1 MRWIGRHR
9 NVEFGDPISSR
20 FFGEVGG
27 CTACFLFGR
36 TLRRAGNG
44 LLGAGR
50 RRTDIGR
57 PSSQSR
63 SHHQPNRRW
72 RHQEPGCGGTY
83 NLFIMLSMSFS
94 GLSAVVVR
102 RGLMEADSSPKGI
115 GDRGKE
121 RALARKTSAGVS
133 LGDASPPRRGRP
145 HLHTPQEMKCQ
156 RYRRTA
162 SLSAATLSR
171 ARERRHGMAHR
182 YCGLV
187 WVESYSSFRE

>member
-9 NVEFGDPISSR
+9 TVEIGDPISSR
-20 FFGEVGG
+20 FFGRWVVLLRVFFSDAHSESMKWV
-27 CTACFLFGR
+27 AR
-36 TLRRAGNG
+36 RRATTHRYRAVS
-44 LLGAGR
+44 LGR
-50 RRTDIGR
+50 RR
-57 PSSQSR
+57 PK
-63 SHHQPNRRW
+63 HHQPHSRRW

-145 HLHTPQEMKCQ
+145 HLHPPQEMKCQ

-162 SLSAATLSR
+162 SLSAAPLSSGS
-171 ARERRHGMAHR
+171 RETA
-182 YCGLV
+182 
-187 WVESYSSFRE
+187 WPIDTAD